1 MKPLRFSLLPL
12 TLGIAM
18 FAISTLRASAA
29 PESHLKFFYCIQAER
44 PCKETTPEAPVASG
58 HPMEVARRAL
68 VKSGDFIGFT
78 DAEDTTLQFK
88 LEDGDSVLVDL
99 PNPKLAGSYSTHLKR
114 AQALKLIDGLSPPLA
129 RYRSELKLKFA
140 KW

>member
-1 MKPLRFSLLPL
+1 MKTLRFSLLVL
-12 TLGIAM
+12 TLGT
-18 FAISTLRASAA
+18 AISASAE
-29 PESHLKFFYCIQAER
+29 PTGHLEFFYCIRAER
-44 PCKETTPEAPVASG
+44 PCKETTPEVPIASG
-58 HPMEVARRAL
+58 YPMEVARRAF

-78 DAEDTTLQFK
+78 DAQDVTLQFK

-99 PNPKLAGSYSTHLKR
+99 PDPKLAGSYSTHLKR

-140 KW
+140 KWR